1 MKRFSFSLQKLLDL
15 REFREK
21 QAELALGKAVSA
33 RDAIQL
39 ELEEVGRK
47 RVEATYSRQQ
57 GCSIQELLAIENY
70 VNRLDKK
77 KETLLEDLAA
87 AELVVEKARG
97 EYLVASRDRQ
107 VLSKLREKKVAA
119 WHKENLD
126 EEAAT
131 LDDIANSRY
140 GKEDL
145 I

>member
-47 RVEATYSRQQ
+47 RVEATYSRQK

-87 AELVVEKARG
+87 AELAVERART

-107 VLSKLREKKVAA
+107 VLSKLREKKAAA
-119 WHKENLD
+119 WHKENLN

-140 GKEDL
+140 GKDDL